1 MARNNLKRDHEFIM
15 QTMAA
20 FGTYFQTYYVKKP
33 RREPIETGM
42 QWVERT
48 LANADDCYDMFR
60 VARPVFNRLHNL
72 LVQSYGLKSNAK
84 MSSVEALAMFLW
96 VVGAPQSVRQAK
108 NRFVRSLETVS
119 RNFGRVLTSV
129 LKLAADVIR
138 PKDPQFSTV
147 HPILENPHFWPH
159 FNNCIGAIDGTH
171 VPVVVEKSKKV
182 AHMCRHKFT
191 SQNVLA
197 VCDFD
202 LRFTFVLAGWPG
214 SVHDMTVFKDA
225 TRRYADKFPHPP
237 PGDLLT
243 FSYVT
248 ITLMRQVG
256 RLTICLQICREILL
270 C

>member
-1 MARNNLKRDHEFIM
+1 
-15 QTMAA
+15 
-20 FGTYFQTYYVKKP
+20 
-33 RREPIETGM
+33 
-42 QWVERT
+42 
-48 LANADDCYDMFR
+48 
-60 VARPVFNRLHNL
+60 
-72 LVQSYGLKSNAK
+72 
-84 MSSVEALAMFLW
+84 
-96 VVGAPQSVRQAK
+96 
-108 NRFVRSLETVS
+108 
-119 RNFGRVLTSV
+119 
-129 LKLAADVIR
+129 
-138 PKDPQFSTV
+138 
-147 HPILENPHFWPH
+147 
-159 FNNCIGAIDGTH
+159 
-171 VPVVVEKSKKV
+171 
-182 AHMCRHKFT
+182 
-191 SQNVLA
+191 VLA